1 MRQSKLFIKTR
12 KEAPADE
19 VSKNAILLTRAG
31 FIHKEMAGVYTF
43 LPLGLKVLN
52 NIENIIRKHM
62 DEIGREILMSALS
75 PVEKWQNTG
84 RLETVDVLMKTS
96 GANEASKA
104 KSTNEYILNS
114 THEEMITPIVAEYI
128 RSYKELPVAFYQI
141 QTKFRNEARAKSG
154 LLRGREFRMKDLYS
168 FHKDEED
175 MKKYYEEAKKVYAN
189 IFNELG
195 IGDDTFI
202 TLASGGDFTKEYSHE
217 FQTLIET
224 GEDTIYLDR
233 KNNIAYNKEVV
244 NEETEKKLGVKFSEM
259 EQVNASEVGNIF
271 PLNLKFSEALNYTYA
286 NEKGEKMPVYM
297 GCYGMGP
304 SRIMGVIVEKFAD
317 EKGLV
322 WPPSVA
328 PFSVHLIVIYKDKES
343 ESYKKAEEAYEKLK
357 SFGVEV
363 LFDDRDESAGAKFAD
378 SDLLGIPMRAVI
390 SDKSILAGGVEIKE
404 RVSGKSEI
412 ISLEE
417 FLESYGSKGSNFGKC
432 SCC

>member
-52 NIENIIRKHM
+52 NIENIIRRHM
-62 DEIGREILMSALS
+62 DEIGRELLMSALS
-75 PVEKWQNTG
+75 PMEKWQNTG

-96 GANEASKA
+96 GANEVSKV

-114 THEEMITPIVAEYI
+114 THEEIITPIVAEYI
-128 RSYKELPVAFYQI
+128 RSYKELPVSFYQI

-175 MKKYYEEAKKVYAN
+175 MKKYYEEAKKVYMN
-189 IFNELG
+189 VFNDLG
-195 IGDDTFI
+195 IGDDTYI

-217 FQTLIET
+217 FQTLTET

-244 NEETEKKLGVKFSEM
+244 NEETEKKLGVKFNDM

-271 PLNLKFSEALNYTYA
+271 PLNIKFSEALNYTYA
-286 NEKGEKMPVYM
+286 NDKDEQLPVYM

-322 WPPSVA
+322 WPESIA
-328 PFSVHLIVIYKDKES
+328 PYSLHLISLAKSDETK
-343 ESYKKAEEAYEKLK
+343 KKAEEIYEKLL

-378 SDLLGIPMRAVI
+378 SDLIGIPMRVVV
-390 SDKSILAGGVEIKE
+390 SDKSLSAGGVEIKE
-404 RVSGKSEI
+404 RVAEKSEI
-412 ISLEE
+412 VGVEE
-417 FLESYGSKGSNFGKC
+417 FLKEWSTGGSC
-432 SCC
+432 ACC

>member
-1 MRQSKLFIKTR
+1 MRQSQLFIKTR
-12 KEAPADE
+12 KETPADE

-52 NIENIIRKHM
+52 NIENIIRYHM
-62 DEIGREILMSALS
+62 DSIGRELLMSALS
-75 PVEKWQNTG
+75 PIEKWSNTG

-168 FHKDEED
+168 FHKDED
-175 MKKYYEEAKKVYAN
+175 DLKKYYEEAKKVYMN
-189 IFNELG
+189 VFNDLG
-195 IGDDTFI
+195 IGDDTYI

-217 FQTLIET
+217 FQTLTES

-259 EQVNASEVGNIF
+259 DQVSASEVGNIF
-271 PLNLKFSEALNYTYA
+271 PLNVKFSNALNYTYA
-286 NEKGEKMPVYM
+286 NEKDEQLPVYM

-322 WPPSVA
+322 WPESIA
-328 PFSVHLIVIYKDKES
+328 PYSLHLISLAKSDETK
-343 ESYKKAEEAYEKLK
+343 KKAEEIYEKLL
-357 SFGVEV
+357 SYGVEV

-378 SDLLGIPMRAVI
+378 SDLIGIPMRVVV
-390 SDKSILAGGVEIKE
+390 SDKSLLAGGVEIKE
-404 RVSGKSEI
+404 RVAEKSEI
-412 ISLEE
+412 IGVEE
-417 FLESYGSKGSNFGKC
+417 FLKEWSTGGSC
-432 SCC
+432 SCCE